1 MTTLERIRLRYLT
14 LKLRALCW
22 VLRAETVL
30 EMMRAELAEL
40 EDHRALG
47 VVKPGALQR
56 AGLIRD
62 LLALPLITRI
72 IEHLAARGERGQ
84 DWGSA

>member
-1 MTTLERIRLRYLT
+1 MADTTLAKTI
-14 LKLRALCW
+14 
-22 VLRAETVL
+22 L
-30 EMMRAELAEL
+30 EMMRAEL
-40 EDHRALG
+40 EDQQALR

-56 AGLIRD
+56 AGFIRD

-72 IEHLAARGERGQ
+72 IEHLAARGDRGQ

>member
-1 MTTLERIRLRYLT
+1 MADTTLAKTI
-14 LKLRALCW
+14 
-22 VLRAETVL
+22 L

-40 EDHRALG
+40 EDQQALR

-62 LLALPLITRI
+62 LLAWFKRFP
-72 IEHLAARGERGQ
+72 HALAL
-84 DWGSA
+84 

>member
-1 MTTLERIRLRYLT
+1 MADTTLAKTI
-14 LKLRALCW
+14 
-22 VLRAETVL
+22 L

-40 EDHRALG
+40 EDQQALR

-62 LLALPLITRI
+62 LLALPPR
-72 IEHLAARGERGQ
+72 EDRS
-84 DWGSA
+84 GSRRSSMRPPSNQ

>member
-1 MTTLERIRLRYLT
+1 MTGR
-14 LKLRALCW
+14 RAAGAAGVSPGW
-22 VLRAETVL
+22 SKWQTR
-30 EMMRAELAEL
+30 RELAEL
-40 EDHRALG
+40 EDQQALR

-72 IEHLAARGERGQ
+72 IEHLAARGDRGQ

>member
-1 MTTLERIRLRYLT
+1 MADTTLAKTI
-14 LKLRALCW
+14 
-22 VLRAETVL
+22 L
-30 EMMRAELAEL
+30 EMMRAEL
-40 EDHRALG
+40 EDQQALR

-62 LLALPLITRI
+62 LLALPLIIRI
-72 IEHLAARGERGQ
+72 IEHLAARGDRGQ